1 VRQLAPRVIT
11 TVIKQRAGLC
21 TFNPFRTICRNAE
34 VSVSSAPAFSPFCGL
49 A

>member
-21 TFNPFRTICRNAE
+21 IFNASRTICRNAE
-34 VSVSSAPAFSPFCGL
+34 VSVSGTQAFSPFCGL